1 MYRIHTIR
9 WGLLGPLLLVAL
21 LAAAQALAQP
31 RTLIYNKALN
41 VNQRYSVGLLELAF
55 SYFPGKYELKET
67 PEFYEQAKHFQEFEI
82 GNIDVTWAGTEA
94 DLERRYRP
102 IRIPLFKGLLGNR
115 LFIIRQGDQA
125 RFDRVETLEDLKRIH
140 LGQGRTW
147 ADTEILRANGLKVI
161 TTNKYVNLFP
171 MLEGGRF
178 DAFPRGAH
186 EPWSEIKDWEHLN
199 LTVEK
204 RLLLVYRMPLYF
216 FVKKTDQEL
225 GDDLEEGLNR
235 AIADGSFDEY
245 FFNSSLVRDV
255 LKQAN
260 LQDRTAFMLENP
272 KMTPETPVE
281 REELWLNISD
291 LANDLDN

>member
-1 MYRIHTIR
+1 MHRLFTIR
-9 WGLLGPLLLVAL
+9 VLFGPLVLLVTL
-21 LAAAQALAQP
+21 LMSAQALAQP
-31 RTLIYNKALN
+31 RTLTYNKAIN
-41 VNQRYSVGLLELAF
+41 VNQRYSVGLLELAL
-55 SYFPGKYELKET
+55 SYFPGKYDIQAT
-67 PEFYEQAKHFQEFEI
+67 ADFYEQAKQFREFEI

-115 LFIIRQGDQA
+115 LFIIRRGNQA
-125 RFDRVETLEDLKRIH
+125 RFDRVETLEDLSRIP

-147 ADTEILRANGLKVI
+147 ADTEILRANGLNVV

-186 EPWSEIKDWEHLN
+186 EPWSEIREWSHLN

-204 RLLLVYRMPLYF
+204 SLLLVYRMPLYF
-216 FVKKTDQEL
+216 FVMKDNQEL

-235 AIADGSFDEY
+235 AIADGRFDEY

-255 LKQAN
+255 LKQAH
-260 LQDRTAFMLENP
+260 LQERKVFMLNNP
-272 KMTPETPVE
+272 KMTKETPVD
-281 REELWLNISD
+281 REELWLDISS
-291 LANDLDN
+291 LDREFEN